1 MKSFLSRVLPGVI
14 SLAVTTTA
22 ALAGIGPENVAVV
35 VNGDSLDSLAV
46 ANAYANLRQIPPSNF
61 VVLHKLSGTEF
72 TDVEKFRS
80 EILKPVLDALR
91 ERGLT
96 AQIDCIA
103 YSVDL
108 PYSVNVSGDVKGRK
122 LPQVITQ
129 TAAINGLTYLG
140 DWVLKGDI
148 DYLRLDINSY
158 ARHLLPLPTG
168 KELTALE
175 QSEYAEAMSKYDKK
189 DYTGAI
195 AGLGKLLEMPRRDP
209 NIAYNLACCLALTGK
224 SDEAIAALRKAVS
237 AGWRNYG
244 QTASDTDLA
253 SLRNLEGYNQVL
265 RLIKSAHVEV
275 QTGAAFRRSIGWDRG
290 GEPDPTGARYMLSTC
305 LGVTAGRGNS
315 VDEIIASL
323 RRSQSADFTAPKGT
337 IYFERNGDVR
347 SKTREWGFDSAAAEL
362 ERIGVKAVVED
373 GVLPMK
379 RPDVAGAMIGIADFD
394 WKGSQSQMLPGSIVE
409 HLTSLGG
416 MINKGAGQTPC
427 TEFIRNGAGG
437 SSGTVT
443 EPYALQEKFPTPYI
457 HVQYATGFTLAESFY
472 MSLYGPYQLLVIGD
486 PLCRPWAKKVEV
498 KAAGLKDEMTLK
510 GTVPI
515 RPSVS
520 PSIPIRDF
528 SLYVDGKLA
537 RKSKPGAPL
546 NLDGQSLSE
555 GYHEVSVVAERADL
569 TAAQYRLKVAVEVPG
584 NRAIETPAKVTGTV
598 GSAIQIKLSAKGAS
612 SVELFCLGRTVGK
625 LSGSQGVVSV
635 NGSDLGPGS
644 VLLYPIATYPANGKA
659 SKSFG
664 KPILATVSR

>member
-1 MKSFLSRVLPGVI
+1 MI
-14 SLAVTTTA
+14 SIALIATA
-22 ALAGIGPENVAVV
+22 AVAGIGPENVAVV

-46 ANAYANLRQIPPSNF
+46 ANAYAALRQIPPSNF

-80 EILKPVLDALR
+80 EILKPVLDTLH

-103 YSVDL
+103 YSVDI

-129 TAAINGLTYLG
+129 TAAINGLTFLG

-148 DYLRLDINSY
+148 DYLRLDINNY
-158 ARHLLPLPTG
+158 ARHLLPLPSG
-168 KELTALE
+168 KELTAVE

-189 DYTGAI
+189 DYAEAI
-195 AGLGKLLEMPRRDP
+195 VGLEKLLVTPRRDP

-224 SDEAIAALRKAVS
+224 SEEAIAALRKAVS

-244 QTASDTDLA
+244 QTASDSDLA
-253 SLRNLEGYNQVL
+253 SLRSLEGYSQVL
-265 RLIKSAHVEV
+265 RLIKSAHVEI
-275 QTGAAFRRSIGWDRG
+275 QPGAAFRRSTGWNRS
-290 GEPDPTGARYMLSTC
+290 GEQDPTGVRYLLSTC

-323 RRSQSADFTAPKGT
+323 RRSKSADFTAPKGT

-362 ERIGVKAVVED
+362 ERLGVKAVVED
-373 GVLPMK
+373 GVLPK
-379 RPDVAGAMIGIADFD
+379 NKPDVAGAMIGIADFD

-427 TEFIRNGAGG
+427 TEFIRSGAGG

-472 MSLYGPYQLLVIGD
+472 MSLHGPYQLLIIGD
-486 PLCRPWAKKVEV
+486 PLCRPWAKKLEV
-498 KAAGLKDEMTLK
+498 KAAGLKDGMTFK
-510 GTVPI
+510 GSVAI

-520 PSIPIRDF
+520 PSDPIREF
-528 SLYVDGKLA
+528 SLYVDGILA

-546 NLDGQSLSE
+546 NLDAQSLCE
-555 GYHEVSVVAERADL
+555 GYHEISVVAERADL
-569 TAAQYRLKVAVEVPG
+569 TAAQYRLKVDVYVPG
-584 NRAIETPAKVTGTV
+584 SRVIESPAKVTGTI

-612 SVELFCLGRTVGK
+612 NIELFCLGRSVGR
-625 LSGSQGVVSV
+625 LSGSQGVISVSA
-635 NGSDLGPGS
+635 SDLGPGS
-644 VLLYPIATYPANGKA
+644 TLLYPVASYSSNGRA
-659 SKSFG
+659 SRSNG
-664 KPILATVSR
+664 KPIAATVSP